1 MLDTVCSSLLL
12 LLLCTLVQ
20 RPCHQL
26 SNQGGMIIAHSG
38 SFQYRADY
46 EGDRAPHRAVKVD
59 FEHMC
64 SVHVVCYLGEG
75 LSSVEYGSALMYLI
89 RKCDICGGT
98 GGRG

>member
-1 MLDTVCSSLLL
+1 MVGGIVGAGLLRVGIVEAGPGSGMLDTVCSSLLL

-46 EGDRAPHRAVKVD
+46 EGDRAPHRVVKVGP
-59 FEHMC
+59 EHMC
-64 SVHVVCYLGEG
+64 
-75 LSSVEYGSALMYLI
+75 
-89 RKCDICGGT
+89 
-98 GGRG
+98 